1 MLRRINIYQTLIIPN
16 LARHYLSDGGL
27 QLHTPMLKESNYIK
41 IRVSV
46 PVEAAGK
53 VRQAMGRAGAGIQG
67 NYNYCSGSIK
77 QIGRFK
83 PIAGAHPAIGEI
95 GKLEEVEEELIE
107 TICRKDLAEKVA
119 AEIKKAHP
127 YEEPAIDIMPR
138 YDIV

>member
-1 MLRRINIYQTLIIPN
+1 
-16 LARHYLSDGGL
+16 
-27 QLHTPMLKESNYIK
+27 MLKESNYVK

-46 PVEAAGK
+46 PLEAADK
-53 VRQAMGRAGAGIQG
+53 VRQAMGLVGAGVQG
-67 NYNYCSGSIK
+67 NYEFNSGSMK

-83 PIAGAHPAIGEI
+83 PMIGAHPYIGRIGE
-95 GKLEEVEEELIE
+95 LEE
-107 TICRKDLAEKVA
+107 TICDKNLVEKVV